1 MRRVDSIIRT
11 QLKELVKGRQ
21 GYAPRA
27 NATTAAI
34 LETLVGMAS
43 KYRKEY
49 VYPTHKTLLDRL
61 ERYHQVKVSKRTLVY
76 HLRRLEL
83 EGFIQRIRRIR
94 RGKDGRLEG
103 RATLYKLAKKARR
116 WVKWICKMARD
127 SVRVWPEI
135 WREYWT
141 REKLK
146 ETVVDT
152 DENGRVRDPTPYLRL
167 ISEIADMV
175 TP

>member
-1 MRRVDSIIRT
+1 MDLATILGIVIGMG
-11 QLKELVKGRQ
+11 LVIFTILSGS
-21 GYAPRA
+21 GSAMIFVHFPSMA
-27 NATTAAI
+27 VVFGGAIAA
-34 LETLVGMAS
+34 TLVHTPLGEVVSAMKVVGNAF
-43 KYRKEY
+43 KVEPAKEPEIIDQF
-49 VYPTHKTLLDRL
+49 VD
-61 ERYHQVKVSKRTLVY
+61 
-76 HLRRLEL
+76 
-83 EGFIQRIRRIR
+83 
-94 RGKDGRLEG
+94 
-103 RATLYKLAKKARR
+103 LAKKARR